1 MRISKRIIML
11 IVLALIC
18 VTFTGCI
25 SDADFSTNYGEIAKE
40 GSWEGALD
48 RKHSRAFVSS
58 YYWDGTEEGKRI
70 EPSMLDNCTVTK
82 YGGYFGRGL
91 PMPFAVIPLNGG
103 VSADD
108 IASDADIEDVTF
120 TLVVNPEIRDLILG
134 TTDVYYTVEKPDG
147 TDSYC
152 HIVYEIKLDD
162 ANTYFEIKDGHLY
175 NKSESEIILESIPA
189 SYLQN

>member
-1 MRISKRIIML
+1 MRMTKRIITL
-11 IVLALIC
+11 IASALLCLA
-18 VTFTGCI
+18 FTGCT
-25 SDADFSTNYGEIAKE
+25 SDADFSLNYGETVKE

-48 RKHSRAFVSS
+48 RKHSRAFVSC
-58 YYWDGTEEGKRI
+58 YYWDGSEEGKKI
-70 EPSMLDNCTVTK
+70 EATTLDGCTVTK

-91 PMPFAVIPLNGG
+91 PMPFSVLPVNGG

-108 IASDADIEDVTF
+108 IAADADVEDVTF
-120 TLVVNPEIRDLILG
+120 TLVVNPEIRDLNLSNG
-134 TTDVYYTVEKPDG
+134 DVYYTAENPDG

-162 ANTYFEIKDGHLY
+162 ANTYFEIRDGHLY
-175 NKSESEIILESIPA
+175 NISESETILESIPA